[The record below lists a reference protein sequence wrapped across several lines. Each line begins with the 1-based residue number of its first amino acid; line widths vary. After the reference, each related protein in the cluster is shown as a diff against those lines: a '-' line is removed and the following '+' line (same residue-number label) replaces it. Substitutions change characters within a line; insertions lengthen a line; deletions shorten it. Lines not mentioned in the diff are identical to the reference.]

1 MSAKQSAQSDAP
13 RRKITKE
20 NLRKLMRLYTFVLPQ
35 KWTFALGMLFLVL
48 SSLTNL
54 AFPMFLGDMLD
65 ATTSDAVNEVDRIA
79 YILFGIFA
87 ATAVFSYFRIYTF
100 ALVTQKTL
108 ARLRQTTYHHLIKLP
123 MSFFMN
129 RRVGELNSRISAD
142 IALLQETFT
151 TTLAQFLRQ
160 IITIVGGIV
169 LLTFISPHLTGFML
183 LLIPVIS
190 LLAVVF
196 GRFIRKLSKIT
207 QKKIAES
214 NVIVEETL
222 NGIDTVKSFSNESFE
237 ASRYRVKTNEV
248 ISIALKNAKW
258 RGAFT
263 SFIIIT
269 MFGSIVGVIWYG
281 VMMVQQ
287 GELLSSGDLFKFIL
301 YSVFIAASIGGMAE
315 LFTKIQK
322 AIGATENLLEILDE
336 KPERGSNRPI
346 NKCNTLEG
354 EVQLEKV
361 NFSYP
366 SRPDTQVLNNV
377 DIHISKGQ
385 QVALVGPSGSGKS
398 TIAKLLLRFYN
409 PIGGRILIDGKD
421 VREYDLHEYRQQ
433 FAVVPQD
440 VFLFGGTIK
449 ENIAYGNPDADESQ
463 IMEAAEK
470 SFALEFIN
478 RFPEG
483 IDTVVG
489 DRGVQLSGGQR
500 QRIAIA
506 RAILKNPVILLLDE
520 ATSSLDSE
528 SEELVQKALHDLM
541 KNRTS
546 LVIAHRLST
555 IRNADKIF
563 VLQQG
568 KIVEQGSHNELL
580 SSSKGEYAKL
590 IRLQTGEEVMG

>member
-13 RRKITKE
+13 RRKLTKE
-20 NLRKLMRLYTFVLPQ
+20 NLRKLLKLYTFVLPQ

-160 IITIVGGIV
+160 IITIVGGII

-248 ISIALKNAKW
+248 IDIALKNAKW

-281 VMMVQQ
+281 VTMV
-287 GELLSSGDLFKFIL
+287 
-301 YSVFIAASIGGMAE
+301 
-315 LFTKIQK
+315 
-322 AIGATENLLEILDE
+322 
-336 KPERGSNRPI
+336 
-346 NKCNTLEG
+346 
-354 EVQLEKV
+354 
-361 NFSYP
+361 
-366 SRPDTQVLNNV
+366 
-377 DIHISKGQ
+377 
-385 QVALVGPSGSGKS
+385 
-398 TIAKLLLRFYN
+398 
-409 PIGGRILIDGKD
+409 
-421 VREYDLHEYRQQ
+421 
-433 FAVVPQD
+433 
-440 VFLFGGTIK
+440 
-449 ENIAYGNPDADESQ
+449 
-463 IMEAAEK
+463 
-470 SFALEFIN
+470 
-478 RFPEG
+478 
-483 IDTVVG
+483 
-489 DRGVQLSGGQR
+489 
-500 QRIAIA
+500 
-506 RAILKNPVILLLDE
+506 
-520 ATSSLDSE
+520 
-528 SEELVQKALHDLM
+528 
-541 KNRTS
+541 
-546 LVIAHRLST
+546 
-555 IRNADKIF
+555 
-563 VLQQG
+563 
-568 KIVEQGSHNELL
+568 
-580 SSSKGEYAKL
+580 
-590 IRLQTGEEVMG
+590 